1 LGVFPRKPVF
11 HDRPVW
17 GIFCIYFP
25 DYRYNQAEYGMN
37 GITWRKT
44 GLFKP
49 VWTKDHLSG
58 YLTSVEM
65 GKKRR
70 FYD

>member
-1 LGVFPRKPVF
+1 V
-11 HDRPVW
+11 
-17 GIFCIYFP
+17 YFP
-25 DYRYNQAEYGMN
+25 EKRIFTTGLFRGFFEPVSPIIPIISQNLELTGFPQ
-37 GITWRKT
+37 RKT